1 MTRDDIIKKLID
13 AQMEAYF
20 NGDYIDSGS
29 AREQLEELAALVAA
43 AERERLAMV
52 FDKEEDR
59 PYYGR
64 HVAQKLRKLGAK

>member
-1 MTRDDIIKKLID
+1 MTRDDIIRL
-13 AQMEAYF
+13 AQQTGYTEAWITNTPNWLF
-20 NGDYIDSGS
+20 IVKF
-29 AREQLEELAALVAA
+29 AALVAA